1 MGYRSTV
8 TLAFYTRHQEVV
20 PFAALKLWFDEN
32 YPHKEATT
40 EWEARIETGDDWITV
55 EYLDVKWY
63 PGYTHVVEVNKAIE
77 SFVSTFEANDTDNV
91 AYEYVRIGEETEDIE
106 EDRSGYCD
114 YRLGV
119 YCDYRLGVSREIC
132 FD

>member
-1 MGYRSTV
+1 MGYRSNV
-8 TLAFYTRHQEVV
+8 TFVFYTRHQEAV

-40 EWEARIETGDDWITV
+40 EWEARIETGGDWITV
-55 EYLDVKWY
+55 EYYDVKWY
-63 PGYTHVVEVNKAIE
+63 SGYTHVDAVGAALSN
-77 SFVSTFEANDTDNV
+77 FVDTFEAEDKDNV
-91 AYEYVRIGEETEDIE
+91 AYETVRVGEETEDIE
-106 EDRSGYCD
+106 EQRTAYCD

-119 YCDYRLGVSREIC
+119 RREIY

>member
-1 MGYRSTV
+1 MGYRSEV
-8 TLAFYTRHQEVV
+8 TFVFYTRKQEVV

-40 EWEARIETGDDWITV
+40 EWEAKVETGGYHDHTQDWIMVT
-55 EYLDVKWY
+55 YQDVKWY
-63 PGYTHVVEVNKAIE
+63 QGYSHVEAVDRAMQNFID
-77 SFVSTFEANDTDNV
+77 TFEADDKDNV
-91 AYEYVRIGEETEDIE
+91 AYESIRLGEETEDIE
-106 EDRSGYCD
+106 ERRSGYSD

-119 YCDYRLGVSREIC
+119 KREVY